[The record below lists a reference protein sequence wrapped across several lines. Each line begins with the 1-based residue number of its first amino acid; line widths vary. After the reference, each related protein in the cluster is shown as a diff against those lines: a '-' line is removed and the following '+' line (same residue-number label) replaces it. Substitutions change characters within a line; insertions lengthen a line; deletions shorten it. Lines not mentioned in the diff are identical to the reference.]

1 MRFTWFDFAF
11 PWIGLVGALVLL
23 ALLFGTELLR
33 NDPALSRWR
42 DLVWLSW
49 MAVVVYLLHNVEE
62 YGVDLLG
69 QSHAFPAA
77 LCANLG
83 FSTLAECPVR
93 PSFFLAV
100 NIPLFWIVGPIAA
113 LLSRHHPLV
122 GLALYSVIFTNGLV
136 HVLAAILTGEPYNPG
151 LLTAAVL
158 FLPLSAWVAY
168 ACFGRNGLSYKA
180 MAFLIV
186 CGIVL
191 HVILAGPL
199 MLSVRGVISS
209 SLAVWLQLL
218 NAALLL
224 LATWLAERWRDGIIL
239 RNTTT

>member
-1 MRFTWFDFAF
+1 MRFTWFDLAF
-11 PWIGLVGALVLL
+11 PWVGLVGALVLL
-23 ALLFGTELLR
+23 ALLFGSELLR
-33 NDPALSRWR
+33 SDPASSRWR
-42 DLVWLSW
+42 DRVWLSW

-83 FSTLAECPVR
+83 FPTLPDCPVH

-100 NIPLFWIVGPIAA
+100 NIPLFWVVGPIAA
-113 LLSRHHPLV
+113 LLSRRHPLV

-136 HVLAAILTGEPYNPG
+136 HVLAALLTGQPYNPG
-151 LLTAAVL
+151 LLTAVVL

-168 ACFGRNGLSYKA
+168 TCFGGNGLSYRA
-180 MAFLIV
+180 LAFLIV
-186 CGIVL
+186 WGVVL
-191 HVILAGPL
+191 HIILAGPL
-199 MLSVRGVISS
+199 MLSVRGVISNT
-209 SLAVWLQLL
+209 LTVWLQIL

-224 LATWLAERWRDGIIL
+224 LVNSLGERWRGGAL
-239 RNTTT
+239 LGTARP